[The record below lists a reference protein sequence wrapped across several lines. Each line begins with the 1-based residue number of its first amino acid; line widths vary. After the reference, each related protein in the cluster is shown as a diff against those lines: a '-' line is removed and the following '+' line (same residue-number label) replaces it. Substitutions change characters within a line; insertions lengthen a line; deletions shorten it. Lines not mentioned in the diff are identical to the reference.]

1 MTPYVHRYDREKK
14 WANEVDIMV
23 APDYEPV
30 EEWEKVPVFEA
41 SEDDEDEEGEEGEEG
56 GDEDEE

>member
-1 MTPYVHRYDREKK
+1 
-14 WANEVDIMV
+14 MV

-56 GDEDEE
+56 GDEDEEWYLSSNNRIQTEISIA